1 MPCHWNCCGRCW
13 FSIFAQLAS
22 NQFSIYF
29 RKTKAKVIQ
38 RQNRTKVYII
48 ISQWEF
54 KVKIIKLL
62 EGSSCICDSVTFWI
76 NYRAKLSKTKAI
88 LDYFRNSIENCSIDH
103 GSSGTEFWRA
113 TTGQYLSWGWGEGGV
128 RRFGFVTIK
137 FTNHPPA
144 GGWSL
149 LTVLRVS
156 LQTLHWL
163 VTTTSNDAM
172 YLTSYSITESQE
184 ALRSTPP
191 EMS

>member
-1 MPCHWNCCGRCW
+1 MGIQSEN
-13 FSIFAQLAS
+13 
-22 NQFSIYF
+22 NQTTWRFVLHLF
-29 RKTKAKVIQ
+29 
-38 RQNRTKVYII
+38 
-48 ISQWEF
+48 
-54 KVKIIKLL
+54 
-62 EGSSCICDSVTFWI
+62 GSDSVTFWI

-113 TTGQYLSWGWGEGGV
+113 TTGQYLSRGWGEGGGV
-128 RRFGFVTIK
+128 GRFGFVTIK

-144 GGWSL
+144 RGWSP

-172 YLTSYSITESQE
+172 YLTSYSSTEFQE

-191 EMS
+191 EMSERSFKVFFWQCTIYIFLFNNAKRWLSQSEI

>member
-1 MPCHWNCCGRCW
+1 MGTQSEN
-13 FSIFAQLAS
+13 
-22 NQFSIYF
+22 NQ
-29 RKTKAKVIQ
+29 TA
-38 RQNRTKVYII
+38 
-48 ISQWEF
+48 WEC
-54 KVKIIKLL
+54 VLHLIAW
-62 EGSSCICDSVTFWI
+62 EDGVTFWTD
-76 NYRAKLSKTKAI
+76 YRAKLSKTKAV
-88 LDYFRNSIENCSIDH
+88 LDYFRNSIEKLLYWPWTIRNWVLTGNDWSIFIA
-103 GSSGTEFWRA
+103 GVG
-113 TTGQYLSWGWGEGGV
+113 GGV
-128 RRFGFVTIK
+128 GRFGFVTIK
-137 FTNHPPA
+137 FTNRPPA

>member
-1 MPCHWNCCGRCW
+1 MGTQSEN
-13 FSIFAQLAS
+13 
-22 NQFSIYF
+22 NQTAWGCVLHLIG
-29 RKTKAKVIQ
+29 
-38 RQNRTKVYII
+38 
-48 ISQWEF
+48 WED
-54 KVKIIKLL
+54 
-62 EGSSCICDSVTFWI
+62 GVTFWT

-103 GSSGTEFWRA
+103 GSLGTEFWRA

-128 RRFGFVTIK
+128 GRFGFVTIK

-144 GGWSL
+144 RGWSP
-149 LTVLRVS
+149 LTVLCVS